1 MTDHR
6 IGLSVNGL
14 ERIMSGEDLS
24 TITDALNV
32 NDEKERLV
40 DFMNS
45 IS

>member
-14 ERIMSGEDLS
+14 ERIMSGEGLS

-32 NDEKERLV
+32 NDEKERLI